1 MPWPGITDFSEVV
14 QNPRL
19 CFKGTDLEAGEV
31 SLNQRGMPLVF
42 SGAFACVYPVS
53 VGNQTFA
60 VRCFT
65 REVSDQQARY
75 GELSSYLLH
84 VLPPSFVHFAYLE
97 HGVSLRGDWYPIVK
111 MEWVEGSC

>member
-75 GELSSYLLH
+75 GELSSYLLA
-84 VLPPSFVHFAYLE
+84 VSELRRGTIVGLC
-97 HGVSLRGDWYPIVK
+97 GVRRSIPQLSRL
-111 MEWVEGSC
+111 